1 MNLGDMPMSLEPEGS
16 VTCWI
21 DHLRAGD
28 DVAAQRLWER
38 YFHQL
43 VRLARA
49 NLRAKPRGAVDE
61 EDIALS
67 AFDSFCRGT
76 GQGRFP
82 RLDDRDSLWR
92 LLVTITAR
100 KVVDQVERECR
111 SGDERP
117 ESHPV
122 RYHPVP
128 IPLPTGRRRRL
139 DYATRYRPYAYD
151 ISANGDPDFN
161 VKSFR
166 TTNVVR
172 LEYKPGSTLFWRGS
186 RRAKTTPRPA
196 ASASGATSSPTAYK
210 PSHSS

>member
-1 MNLGDMPMSLEPEGS
+1 MPSRPNVCASVAGSARWSASAAVEMSVPKAIPYD
-16 VTCWI
+16 TIRC
-21 DHLRAGD
+21 RF
-28 DVAAQRLWER
+28 RC
-38 YFHQL
+38 QL
-43 VRLARA
+43 A
-49 NLRAKPRGAVDE
+49 D
-61 EDIALS
+61 
-67 AFDSFCRGT
+67 
-76 GQGRFP
+76 GR
-82 RLDDRDSLWR
+82 S
-92 LLVTITAR
+92 
-100 KVVDQVERECR
+100 
-111 SGDERP
+111 
-117 ESHPV
+117 
-122 RYHPVP
+122 
-128 IPLPTGRRRRL
+128 L